1 MHSGDFGQLMK
12 RDTSIQRWRMSW
24 SSLRRKLH
32 RDLKLGIVQRISKCL
47 DLVQHFIKNLLRS
60 TTSLIIKMLKNRE
73 TCLKKEK
80 RPFSNKR
87 SSIKIMWEINR
98 SHMLETFQK
107 IHLHKTRWKIKW
119 WEKSQIKIQLPRIL
133 IKTKGLQILK
143 TWFIC
148 SMKLTKKEF
157 RIRIKEELPK
167 STLVTFLLI
176 YRNWCLI
183 ICHSKLIKILEP

>member
-1 MHSGDFGQLMK
+1 
-12 RDTSIQRWRMSW
+12 
-24 SSLRRKLH
+24 
-32 RDLKLGIVQRISKCL
+32 
-47 DLVQHFIKNLLRS
+47 
-60 TTSLIIKMLKNRE
+60 MLKNKE
-73 TCLKKEK
+73 ICLKKEK

-107 IHLHKTRWKIKW
+107 IHLHKIRWKIKW
-119 WEKSQIKIQLPRIL
+119 WEKSQIKTQLPRIL